1 MERKASMLDALRNIV
16 QEVNAA
22 DDLQTAL
29 NVIVQRVRAVM
40 GTEVCTVYLRD
51 PNTGRYIFMANE
63 GLNPNFI
70 GKISL
75 AKDEGLVGQVA
86 TREEPLNTDDAESH
100 PSFLFLP
107 GIGEERYSSFL
118 GVPIIHQR
126 RVLGVLVVQ
135 QVEQRR
141 FDENEEAFLATCS
154 AQLASVIAHAQATG
168 SIMHTTEHGGK
179 SSGTA
184 RFQGVAGASGI
195 AIGSAVVIS
204 PPADLH
210 SVPHRACGNPDTEI
224 QFFYDSLAAVRKDVQ
239 ELGEKLASRLAP
251 QEQALFDVYLRMLE
265 DTALASEVVELI
277 RQGEWAQGA
286 LSQVVLSHVR
296 TFEMMDDIYLKER
309 SVDVKDLGRR
319 ILAYLQAANTSPVT
333 YPDKTILVGEELTA
347 SMLGEVP
354 KEKLVGL
361 VSVQGSGNSHVAI
374 LARAMGIPT
383 VMGCLDLP
391 FTQVEGAE
399 LILDGYNGYVY
410 YNAPAELRVQFQAIY
425 DEEQQ
430 ISKGLEALRDLPCET
445 TDNHRIPLWV
455 NTGLMADVVRSLE
468 RGAEGIGLYRTE
480 VPFLLRDRFPSE
492 EEQRVIY
499 RQQLEPFAPLP
510 VTMRTL
516 DVGGDKSLPYF
527 PIEEDNPFLGWRGIR
542 VTLDHPEIFLVQ
554 VRAMMKA
561 SVGLNNLRIML
572 PMVSNVKE
580 LDDALELI
588 LRAHDELL
596 EDGLQIPLPPIGVMV
611 EVPAAV
617 YQARELARR
626 VSFLSVGSN
635 DLTQYLLAVDRNN
648 ARVADLYHAYHPAVL
663 QALQTVATAG
673 HAEGKHV
680 SICGELAGD
689 PAAAVLLLAMGY
701 DILSMNATNLPK
713 VKSVIRNISMST
725 AKAILAQVMQM
736 ETSQQI
742 REFLDAEL
750 KTAGVGRLRPIA
762 SPYKLIV

>member
-1 MERKASMLDALRNIV
+1 MLDALRNIV

-22 DDLQTAL
+22 HDLQTAL

-51 PNTGRYIFMANE
+51 PNTGRLIFRANE
-63 GLNPNFI
+63 GLNANFV

-75 AKDEGLVGQVA
+75 AADEGLVGQVA

-141 FDENEEAFLATCS
+141 FDEHEEAFLVTCS
-154 AQLASVIAHAQATG
+154 AQLAGVIAHAQATG
-168 SIMHTTEHGGK
+168 SITHIDQGGIK
-179 SSGTA
+179 TSGTA

-195 AIGSAVVIS
+195 AIGHAVVMS

-210 SVPHRACGNPDTEI
+210 SVPHRICVDPDAEI
-224 QFFYDSLAAVRKDVQ
+224 QFFYDCLAAVRQDVQ
-239 ELGEKLASRLAP
+239 ELGAKLATRLAP
-251 QEQALFDVYLRMLE
+251 QELALFDVYLRMLD

-296 TFEMMDDIYLKER
+296 TFEMMDDLYLKER

-319 ILAYLQAANTSPVT
+319 VLAYLQAANTSPVN
-333 YPDKTILVGEELTA
+333 YPDKTVLVGEELTA

-361 VSVQGSGNSHVAI
+361 VSVLGSGNSHVAI

-391 FTQVEGAE
+391 FTQIEGAE
-399 LILDGYNGYVY
+399 LILDGYNGFVY
-410 YNAPAELRVQFQAIY
+410 YNAPVELRTQFQAIY

-445 TDNHRIPLWV
+445 TDGHRIPLWV

-492 EEQRVIY
+492 EEQRIIY

-561 SVGLNNLRIML
+561 SLGLNNLRIML

-580 LDDALELI
+580 LDDALDLI
-588 LRAHDELL
+588 LRAHDELI
-596 EDGLQIPLPPIGVMV
+596 EEGLQIPVPPIGVMV

-617 YQARELARR
+617 YQARALARR

-648 ARVADLYHAYHPAVL
+648 ARVAELYHAYHPAVL
-663 QALQTVATAG
+663 QALQKVADAG
-673 HAEGKHV
+673 HAEGKQV

-713 VKSVIRNISMST
+713 VKSVIRNISMNT
-725 AKAILAQVMQM
+725 ARDILAQVMQM
-736 ETSQQI
+736 ETAQQI
-742 REFLDAEL
+742 REYLDSQL
-750 KTAGVGRLRPIA
+750 TIAGVSRLRPVA
-762 SPYKLIV
+762 P